1 MRDPIVFVNRL
12 SDLFL
17 VLNTL
22 QYACQ
27 KQPMPNQPFYIK
39 PENIFNW
46 NPPSN
51 YSNIT
56 TSYPP
61 SPGGGGLSHDA
72 RIALVI
78 SIPVGAFVIL
88 SLLFA
93 WLFVNRHNRTSRNP
107 QSVVNRRSYYNEKHI
122 SKSSANWNRPPRQ
135 GFDQS
140 RSKGTASLHPTGYP
154 APLNSQNVD
163 MPAPLRPQK
172 SNSSIPFSKVFGS
185 PMFDQPM
192 PAPLRT
198 QKSNHSIP
206 FLQPT
211 VYSPPPP
218 IPESKKYPS
227 LVPRP
232 ERSLGRPSGLVSWE
246 RIAIQNAQIRA
257 SQGPSPSPVSPL
269 TKVKVVQLP
278 RSASHRPSI
287 PFRHQSP
294 FRHDSP
300 FHYDPPFRQ
309 DSLIP
314 LYRQDSQTQTLLR
327 RPSSSTL
334 GTTHLQ
340 NSEPRLPRRHRSHK
354 SRHSKITEVQP
365 PQREGT
371 PGQGEA
377 LSSDAP
383 PIPISAYN
391 STIAP
396 MMPLSPIRPVSPILK
411 SCPASRPGTANPDT
425 IPRTEMINPTTTA
438 CYVPHLMNPETL
450 PPDTFRSEYMRADTP
465 NPDDGI
471 LARRSGASGVMR
483 SGSGKSRGS
492 RKEVRW
498 SKDVDYEDGWG
509 TASRKSRSSKSG
521 SGKSIYCGWNE

>member
-1 MRDPIVFVNRL
+1 M
-12 SDLFL
+12 
-17 VLNTL
+17 
-22 QYACQ
+22 
-27 KQPMPNQPFYIK
+27 
-39 PENIFNW
+39 
-46 NPPSN
+46 
-51 YSNIT
+51 
-56 TSYPP
+56 
-61 SPGGGGLSHDA
+61 
-72 RIALVI
+72 VI

-93 WLFVNRHNRTSRNP
+93 WLFVNRHNNP
-107 QSVVNRRSYYNEKHI
+107 PRKTQSVVNRRSYYNEKHI

-140 RSKGTASLHPTGYP
+140 RSNGAASPRPLGYP
-154 APLNSQNVD
+154 APLNPQKVPI
-163 MPAPLRPQK
+163 PAPLRPQK

-192 PAPLRT
+192 PTPLRT
-198 QKSNHSIP
+198 QKSSQSIP

-211 VYSPPPP
+211 VYSPPP
-218 IPESKKYPS
+218 IPEPKKVSS
-227 LVPRP
+227 LFPRP
-232 ERSLGRPSGLVSWE
+232 DRPLGRPSGLVSWE

-269 TKVKVVQLP
+269 TAVKVVQLP
-278 RSASHRPSI
+278 RSASHRPSN

-300 FHYDPPFRQ
+300 FRYDPPFRQ

-340 NSEPRLPRRHRSHK
+340 NPDPRPPRRHRSHK
-354 SRHSKITEVQP
+354 SRHSKITEAQP

-383 PIPISAYN
+383 PIPISSYN

-411 SCPASRPGTANPDT
+411 TCPTSRPGTAKSGTTANTDVLRPGL
-425 IPRTEMINPTTTA
+425 MNATTTT
-438 CYVPHLMNPETL
+438 YYKPDMMNPETL
-450 PPDTFRSEYMRADTP
+450 PPDTFRAEYMRADTP

-509 TASRKSRSSKSG
+509 TTSRKSKSSKSG
-521 SGKSIYCGWNE
+521 SGNSVYCGWNE